1 MSVKDALD
9 LAKKNKV
16 EIVDLKFVDFPGLWQ
31 HFSIPA
37 TELNAELFEE
47 GLGFDGSSIRG
58 FQSINESDMILLPDA
73 DSAMIDPFSEHSTV
87 SFICNVLD
95 AVTREPYT
103 RDPRYV
109 TQKAEKYLKSTGIAD
124 TSYWGPE
131 IEFFIFDSVRFDQN
145 QHEGYYH
152 IDSIEGFWNSGNN
165 SVPNLGNKIRYKEG
179 YFPVPP
185 MDQYQDLRSEMVLN
199 LEKCGVK
206 VEVHHHEVATGGQ
219 TEIDMRFD
227 TMTKMADKVLT
238 YKYVVKNT
246 ARRRGKVV
254 TVMPKPLFQ
263 DNGSGMHCHQSLWK
277 GGQNLF
283 FDEKG
288 YAGLSQDAIYYIG
301 GILKHAPAIL
311 AFAAPSTNS
320 YRRLVPGYE
329 APINLIYSQR
339 NRSACVRIP
348 MYSKSPKAKRIE
360 FRAPDPSCNPYLA
373 FPAMLMAGL
382 DGIENKIMPPDP
394 IDRDLYEMEP
404 EERHGIKMTPGSL
417 AESLNALEED
427 HEFLL
432 RGGVFTPDLI
442 EEYVRYKRLNEVD
455 AVALRPHPYEFA
467 LYYDI

>member
-1 MSVKDALD
+1 MSVKDALE
-9 LAKKNKV
+9 LAKKHKV

-37 TELNAELFEE
+37 TELSAELFED

-73 DSAMIDPFSEHSTV
+73 DTAMIDPFSEHSTV

-95 AVTREPYT
+95 AVTR
-103 RDPRYV
+103 
-109 TQKAEKYLKSTGIAD
+109 
-124 TSYWGPE
+124 YWGPE

-246 ARRRGKVV
+246 ARRRDKVV

-263 DNGSGMHCHQSLWK
+263 DNGSGMHTHQSLWK
-277 GGQNLF
+277 TGKNIF
-283 FDEKG
+283 YDKKG
-288 YAGLSQDAIYYIG
+288 YGLISDTARFYIG
-301 GILKHAPAIL
+301 GLIKHAHAL
-311 AFAAPSTNS
+311 CAFIAPTTNS

-329 APINLIYSQR
+329 APINLVYSAR

-348 MYSKSPKAKRIE
+348 MYSTSEKAKRLE
-360 FRAPDPSCNPYLA
+360 FRTPDPSAN
-373 FPAMLMAGL
+373 
-382 DGIENKIMPPDP
+382 
-394 IDRDLYEMEP
+394 
-404 EERHGIKMTPGSL
+404 
-417 AESLNALEED
+417 
-427 HEFLL
+427 
-432 RGGVFTPDLI
+432 
-442 EEYVRYKRLNEVD
+442 
-455 AVALRPHPYEFA
+455 
-467 LYYDI
+467 